1 VVTGATDRSRS
12 IETLSGMVSPSACV
26 ITAGCFCG
34 LPAPEGSPVT
44 AYVIETHAP
53 ARQGWPSAS
62 HFVDALYHVVDGSP
76 LLRIQAVK
84 EETHAR
90 TMS

>member
-26 ITAGCFCG
+26 IIAGCFMERG

-53 ARQGWPSAS
+53 VRHVGFQKSA
-62 HFVDALYHVVDGSP
+62 
-76 LLRIQAVK
+76 
-84 EETHAR
+84 
-90 TMS
+90 